1 MRRTHIFILELN
13 AVAKYKILS
22 TMINMILEEIMECII
37 SKILIFEMQDEII
50 FTNQFK
56 GVYEFK
62 HCLKLAA
69 LFLLKMTASSELD
82 FNIILR

>member
-1 MRRTHIFILELN
+1 
-13 AVAKYKILS
+13 
-22 TMINMILEEIMECII
+22 
-37 SKILIFEMQDEII
+37 MQDEII